1 MAFGTAERI
10 NMNNT
15 SLALCA
21 GFLLSIAAG
30 CSAISS
36 ESSQAKSVWV
46 KDAEREMNAYYG
58 FSASFNVKAGDKPV
72 LRLSAGG
79 IARVWVNGKFAAYG
93 PARSPEGYMRVD
105 EWPLSRFLKPGRNV
119 VAIEVSNPAVNQFY
133 LPDRPAY
140 LHAEIV
146 SDGKVLAATGRD
158 FNAVKLPRVAKINRF
173 SYQRGFAEF
182 YRLNPGDD
190 AWRVDGVSF
199 SGLQLSECPPLKPLG
214 RGAPYPTFAFDGTFK
229 NTVLTKLAPRD
240 IKAAPVVDKT
250 GIAPYK
256 GFRKDELEINLYDKY
271 QKFVLS
277 SVRPSPTGVK
287 GIALKEREG
296 AVFEGKVNTAGFPY
310 MEVSCSKPAT
320 LYMAMDEFAG
330 ANGLP
335 DPLRFWGCANI
346 CGWRLE
352 KPGRYTLE
360 CFQAYGLKCAHVFLE
375 EGEVEIEKFDVRT
388 YLNPD
393 PERARFRSSDP
404 ALEKVFRAAAQSL
417 ACNAVDVFTDCPGRE
432 RGAYF
437 GDTVFTG
444 RGADVL
450 LANHEVERSLYENY
464 ALAPA
469 FKDIPAGMIPMCYPA
484 DVTLSK
490 PHWIANFALWSI
502 VQLQE
507 YVQRSGDRSVAELYR
522 ERAEGILGWFRKSVN
537 ADGLL
542 ENLPG
547 WVFVEWSD
555 AAKFTNGINF
565 PSNMI
570 YIRFL
575 DAFADVYGK
584 DDCAKEAERLR
595 AKIREMSWNGEWF
608 RDNAVRNAAG
618 VLEYPGECTE
628 VCQYF
633 AFLSKTA
640 TPQSHPELWRR
651 LVEEL
656 GPKRVK
662 GAYPRLWPSN
672 MLFGYSTRFGLL
684 SEAGLSARVLDEVKS
699 CFMPMAEK
707 TGTLWESVST
717 EGFSCCHGFPCQ
729 AAWLLVRDA
738 LGVKQIDRRAKTVY
752 VSAPKG
758 IALEW
763 CEATLP
769 VSIDESVTV
778 KWRRTSDGR
787 LAYDSVLP
795 QGWKLTEAIR

>member
-1 MAFGTAERI
+1 MKRTGA
-10 NMNNT
+10 MVY
-15 SLALCA
+15 A
-21 GFLLSIAAG
+21 GMLLVAVAG
-30 CSAISS
+30 CCGSVPEPS
-36 ESSQAKSVWV
+36 ETESVWV
-46 KDAEREMNAYYG
+46 KGAEREMNAYYG
-58 FSASFNVKAGDKPV
+58 FSARFDVESGAKPV
-72 LRLSAGG
+72 LRFSAGG

-93 PARSPEGYMRVD
+93 PARAPEGYMRMD
-105 EWPLSRFLKPGRNV
+105 EWPLAHLVRPGRNT

-140 LHAEIV
+140 LYAEIV
-146 SDGKVLAATGRD
+146 SDGRVLAATGRD
-158 FNAVKLPRVAKINRF
+158 FAAKKLPRVQKINRF

-182 YRLNPGDD
+182 YRLNPEDD
-190 AWRVDGVSF
+190 AWRVDGIS
-199 SGLQLSECPPLKPLG
+199 SPGLPVAECPPLKPLG
-214 RGAPYPTFAFDGTFK
+214 RCAPYPTCAFDGTFK
-229 NTVLTKLAPRD
+229 NTVLTLLVPRD
-240 IKAAPVVDKT
+240 AKSKMRPSRTVDQS

-256 GFRKDELEINLYDKY
+256 GFRKAELEVNLHDKC
-271 QKFVLS
+271 QELVLS
-277 SVRPSPTGVK
+277 SVRPANPNGGPVV
-287 GIALKEREG
+287 LKAREG
-296 AVFEGKVNTAGFPY
+296 AVFEGIMNTAGFPY

-320 LYMAMDEFAG
+320 LYMTMDEFAG
-330 ANGLP
+330 KDGLP
-335 DPLRFWGCANI
+335 NPFRFGGCANV

-352 KPGRYTLE
+352 KPGRYVLE

-375 EGEVEIEKFDVRT
+375 EGEIEIAKFDVRT

-404 ALEKVFRAAAQSL
+404 AFEKVFRAAAQSL

-450 LANHEVERSLYENY
+450 LADHEVERTLYENY
-464 ALAPA
+464 ALAPG
-469 FKDIPAGMIPMCYPA
+469 FSDIPEGMIPMCYPA
-484 DVTLSK
+484 DVMLSA
-490 PHWIANFALWSI
+490 PYWIANFALWSV

-507 YVQRSGDRSVAELYR
+507 FVGRSGDRSVADLYR
-522 ERAEGILGWFRKSVN
+522 KRAEGILGWFRKSVN

-547 WVFVEWSD
+547 WVFVEWSE
-555 AAKFTNGINF
+555 AARFTKGISF

-575 DAFADVYGK
+575 DAFADVYG
-584 DDCAKEAERLR
+584 DADCAKEAERLR

-656 GPKRVK
+656 GPKRKK
-662 GAYPRLWPSN
+662 GAHPRLWPSN

-699 CFMPMAEK
+699 CFLPMAEK
-707 TGTLWESVST
+707 TGTLWESVGT
-717 EGFSCCHGFPCQ
+717 DGFSCCHGFPCQ

-738 LGVKQIDRRAKTVY
+738 LGVKRIDRRAKIVH

-758 IALEW
+758 ISLEW

-769 VSIDESVTV
+769 VSKDESVMV
-778 KWRRTSDGR
+778 RWRRSSDGR
-787 LAYDSVLP
+787 LVYDSALP
-795 QGWKLTEAIR
+795 HGWKLAGQD

>member
-1 MAFGTAERI
+1 
-10 NMNNT
+10 
-15 SLALCA
+15 
-21 GFLLSIAAG
+21 
-30 CSAISS
+30 
-36 ESSQAKSVWV
+36 
-46 KDAEREMNAYYG
+46 MNAYYG
-58 FSASFNVKAGDKPV
+58 FSAGFNLSPGEKPV

-79 IARVWVNGKFAAYG
+79 IARVWVNGRFAAYG
-93 PARSPEGYMRVD
+93 PARAPEGYMRVD
-105 EWPLSRFLKPGRNV
+105 EWPLEHFVRPGANT

-140 LHAEIV
+140 LYAEVV
-146 SDGKVLAATGRD
+146 SGGKVIAATGRD
-158 FNAVKLPRVAKINRF
+158 FTAAKLPRVAKVNRF

-190 AWRVDGVSF
+190 EWRTAGIPPP
-199 SGLQLSECPPLKPLG
+199 GLALAECPKLKPLG
-214 RGAPYPTFAFDGTFK
+214 RGAPYPTFAFDGTFR
-229 NTVLTKLAPRD
+229 NTFSTVLVPRGD
-240 IKAAPVVDKT
+240 KSKMKPSRTVDMS
-250 GIAPYK
+250 GVAPYK
-256 GFRKDELEINLYDKY
+256 GFRKSELEVNLHDKC
-271 QKFVLS
+271 QMFVPS
-277 SVRPSPTGVK
+277 SVRPADANGGTVTLG
-287 GIALKEREG
+287 AREG
-296 AVFEGKVNTAGFPY
+296 AVFEGKANTAGFPY
-310 MEVSCSKPAT
+310 MEVVCSKPAT

-330 ANGLP
+330 TDGLP
-335 DPLRFWGCANI
+335 DPLRFGGCANV

-352 KPGRYTLE
+352 KPGRYVLE

-375 EGEVEIEKFDVRT
+375 EGEIEIGRFDVRT

-393 PERARFRSSDP
+393 PERADFRCSDP
-404 ALEKVFRAAAQSL
+404 AFEKVFRAAAQSL

-450 LANHEVERSLYENY
+450 LSDHEVERTLYENY
-464 ALAPA
+464 ALASG
-469 FKDIPAGMIPMCYPA
+469 FKDIPEGMIPMCYPA
-484 DVTLSK
+484 DVSLTA
-490 PHWIANFALWSI
+490 PYWIANFALWSVI
-502 VQLQE
+502 QLQE
-507 YVQRSGDRSVAELYR
+507 LIQRSGDRSVADLYR
-522 ERAEGILGWFRKSVN
+522 ERAQGILGWFRKNAN

-542 ENLPG
+542 EDLPG

-555 AAKFTNGINF
+555 AARFTKGINF

-575 DAFADVYGK
+575 DAFAEIYGAA
-584 DDCAKEAERLR
+584 DCAKEAGRLR
-595 AKIREMSWNGEWF
+595 AMIRELSWNGEWF

-656 GPKRVK
+656 GPKRTK
-662 GAYPRLWPSN
+662 GAHPRLWPSN
-672 MLFGYSTRFGLL
+672 MLFGYSVRFGLL

-699 CFMPMAEK
+699 CFLPMAEK
-707 TGTLWESVST
+707 TGTLWESVGT
-717 EGFSCCHGFPCQ
+717 DGFSCCHGFPCQ

-738 LGVKQIDRRAKTVY
+738 LGVKSVDRRTRTIHA
-752 VSAPKG
+752 SAPEG
-758 IALEW
+758 ISLEW

-769 VSIDESVTV
+769 VSRDESVTV
-778 KWRRTSDGR
+778 KWRRGSDGHPV
-787 LAYDSVLP
+787 YGSVLP
-795 QGWKLTEAIR
+795 QGWKLSVF

>member
-1 MAFGTAERI
+1 MVKKLNAIICVGI
-10 NMNNT
+10 
-15 SLALCA
+15 
-21 GFLLSIAAG
+21 LLMSVAG
-30 CSAISS
+30 CRETAAVSS
-36 ESSQAKSVWV
+36 EAKSIWV
-46 KDAEREMNAYYG
+46 KGAEREMNAYYG
-58 FSASFNVKAGDKPV
+58 FSARFDVESGAKPV
-72 LRLSAGG
+72 LRFSAGG

-93 PARSPEGYMRVD
+93 PARAPEGYMRMD
-105 EWPLSRFLKPGRNV
+105 EWPLAHLVSPGRNT

-140 LHAEIV
+140 LYAEIV
-146 SDGKVLAATGRD
+146 SDGRVLAATGRD
-158 FNAVKLPRVAKINRF
+158 FAAKKLSRVQKINRF

-182 YRLNPGDD
+182 YRLNPEDD
-190 AWRVDGVSF
+190 AWRVDGIS
-199 SGLQLSECPPLKPLG
+199 SPGLPVAECPPLKPLG
-214 RGAPYPTFAFDGTFK
+214 RCAPYPTCAFDGTFK
-229 NTVLTKLAPRD
+229 NTVLTLLVPRD
-240 IKAAPVVDKT
+240 AKSKMRPSRTVDQS

-256 GFRKDELEINLYDKY
+256 GFRKAELEVNLHDKC
-271 QKFVLS
+271 QELVLS
-277 SVRPSPTGVK
+277 SVRPANPNGGPVV
-287 GIALKEREG
+287 LKAREG
-296 AVFEGKVNTAGFPY
+296 AVFEGIMNTAGFPY

-320 LYMAMDEFAG
+320 LYMTMDEFAG
-330 ANGLP
+330 KDGLP
-335 DPLRFWGCANI
+335 NPFRFGGCANV

-352 KPGRYTLE
+352 KPGRYVLE

-375 EGEVEIEKFDVRT
+375 EGEIEIAKFDVRT

-404 ALEKVFRAAAQSL
+404 AFEKVFRAAAQSL

-450 LANHEVERSLYENY
+450 LADHEVERTLYENY
-464 ALAPA
+464 ALAPG
-469 FKDIPAGMIPMCYPA
+469 FSDIPEGMIPMCYPA
-484 DVTLSK
+484 DVMLSA
-490 PHWIANFALWSI
+490 PYWIANFALWSV

-507 YVQRSGDRSVAELYR
+507 FVGRSGDRSVADLYR
-522 ERAEGILGWFRKSVN
+522 KRAEGILGWFRKSVN

-547 WVFVEWSD
+547 WVFVEWSE
-555 AAKFTNGINF
+555 AARFTKGISF
-565 PSNMI
+565 PSTMI

-575 DAFADVYGK
+575 DAFADVYG
-584 DDCAKEAERLR
+584 DADCAKEAQRLR

-656 GPKRVK
+656 GPKRKK
-662 GAYPRLWPSN
+662 GAHPRLWPSN

-699 CFMPMAEK
+699 CFLPMAEK
-707 TGTLWESVST
+707 TGTLWESVGT
-717 EGFSCCHGFPCQ
+717 DGFSCCHGFPCQ

-738 LGVKQIDRRAKTVY
+738 LGVKQIDRRTKTVH
-752 VSAPKG
+752 VSAPKSVP
-758 IALEW
+758 LEW

-769 VSIDESVTV
+769 VSREESVTV
-778 KWRRTSDGR
+778 KWRRGPGG
-787 LAYDSVLP
+787 LPVYESVLP
-795 QGWKLTEAIR
+795 QGWKLVGHDGL

>member
-1 MAFGTAERI
+1 MMKNTNAIVFLFILLVSVVGCSGMTSVPSGTKSIWVKGAER
-10 NMNNT
+10 
-15 SLALCA
+15 
-21 GFLLSIAAG
+21 
-30 CSAISS
+30 
-36 ESSQAKSVWV
+36 K
-46 KDAEREMNAYYG
+46 MNAYYG
-58 FSASFNVKAGDKPV
+58 FSAGFDVKSGDKPV

-105 EWPLSRFLKPGRNV
+105 EWPLSRFVAPGRNT

-140 LHAEIV
+140 LYAEIV
-146 SDGKVLAATGRD
+146 TDGKVLAATGRD
-158 FNAVKLPRVAKINRF
+158 FKATRLPRVTKANRF

-190 AWRVDGVSF
+190 AWRIEGVS
-199 SGLQLSECPPLKPLG
+199 SPGLQLAECPRLKPLG

-229 NTVLTKLAPRD
+229 NTFLTKLVLRD
-240 IKAAPVVDKT
+240 PKSKMKPSRTVDKS

-256 GFRKDELEINLYDKY
+256 GFKKEELEINLHDKC
-271 QKFVLS
+271 QMLVPV
-277 SVRPSPTGVK
+277 SVCPAGFDGGAV
-287 GIALKEREG
+287 ALNAREG

-310 MEVSCSKPAT
+310 MEVVCSKPAT
-320 LYMAMDEFAG
+320 LYMTMDEFAG
-330 ANGLP
+330 DNGLP
-335 DPLRFWGCANI
+335 DPLRFGGCANV

-375 EGEVEIEKFDVRT
+375 EGAIEIGKFDVRT

-393 PERARFRSSDP
+393 PERVRFRSSDP
-404 ALEKVFRAAAQSL
+404 AFEKVFRAAAQSL

-450 LANHEVERSLYENY
+450 LADHEVERSLYENY
-464 ALAPA
+464 ALAPG
-469 FKDIPAGMIPMCYPA
+469 FSDVPKGMIPMCYPA
-484 DVTLSK
+484 DVTLVE
-490 PHWIANFALWSI
+490 PHWIANFALWSV

-507 YVQRSGDRSVAELYR
+507 YVRRSGDRSVAELYR
-522 ERAEGILGWFRKSVN
+522 RRAEGILGWFRKSVN

-570 YIRFL
+570 YVRFL
-575 DAFADVYGK
+575 DAFADVYGAV
-584 DDCAKEAERLR
+584 DCAKEAERLR
-595 AKIREMSWNGEWF
+595 AKIRDMSWNGEWF

-662 GAYPRLWPSN
+662 GAHPRLWPSN

-699 CFMPMAEK
+699 CFLPMAEK
-707 TGTLWESVST
+707 TGTLWESVGT
-717 EGFSCCHGFPCQ
+717 DGFSCCHGFPCQ

-738 LGVKQIDRRAKTVY
+738 LGVKQIDRRAKTVH
-752 VSAPKG
+752 VSAPEG
-758 IALEW
+758 ISLEW
-763 CEATLP
+763 CEAILP
-769 VSIDESVTV
+769 VSKDESVTV
-778 KWRRTSDGR
+778 KWRRGSDGR
-787 LAYDSVLP
+787 PVYESVLP
-795 QGWKLTEAIR
+795 QGWNLVMSVR

>member
-1 MAFGTAERI
+1 MKRTGA
-10 NMNNT
+10 MVY
-15 SLALCA
+15 A
-21 GFLLSIAAG
+21 GMLLVAVAG
-30 CSAISS
+30 CCGSVPEPS
-36 ESSQAKSVWV
+36 ETESVWV
-46 KDAEREMNAYYG
+46 KGTEREMNAYYG
-58 FSASFNVKAGDKPV
+58 FSARFDVESGAKPV
-72 LRLSAGG
+72 LRFSAGG

-93 PARSPEGYMRVD
+93 PARAPEGYMRMD
-105 EWPLSRFLKPGRNV
+105 EWPLAHLVRPGRNT

-140 LHAEIV
+140 LYAEIV
-146 SDGKVLAATGRD
+146 SDGRVLAATGRD
-158 FNAVKLPRVAKINRF
+158 FAAKKLPRVQKINRF

-182 YRLNPGDD
+182 YRLNPEDD
-190 AWRVDGVSF
+190 AWRVEGVLSP
-199 SGLQLSECPPLKPLG
+199 GLQLAECPRLKPLG
-214 RGAPYPTFAFDGTFK
+214 RGAPYPTFAFDGTFR
-229 NTVLTKLAPRD
+229 NTFLTKLAPLDSKSKMKPSRT
-240 IKAAPVVDKT
+240 VDKS

-256 GFRKDELEINLYDKY
+256 GFKKEELEINLHDKC
-271 QKFVLS
+271 QMLVPV
-277 SVRPSPTGVK
+277 SVRPVNSSGGTV
-287 GIALKEREG
+287 ALEAREG
-296 AVFEGKVNTAGFPY
+296 AVFEGRVNTAGFPY
-310 MEVSCSKPAT
+310 MEVVCSKPAT
-320 LYMAMDEFAG
+320 LYMTMDEFAG
-330 ANGLP
+330 DNGLP
-335 DPLRFWGCANI
+335 DPLRFGGCANV

-352 KPGRYTLE
+352 KPGRYVLE

-375 EGEVEIEKFDVRT
+375 EGEIEIAKFDVRT

-404 ALEKVFRAAAQSL
+404 AFEKVFRAAAQSL

-450 LANHEVERSLYENY
+450 LADHEVERTLYENY
-464 ALAPA
+464 ALAPG
-469 FKDIPAGMIPMCYPA
+469 FSDIPEGMIPMCYPA
-484 DVTLSK
+484 DVMLSA
-490 PHWIANFALWSI
+490 PYWIANFALWSV

-507 YVQRSGDRSVAELYR
+507 FVGRSGDRSVADLYR
-522 ERAEGILGWFRKSVN
+522 KRAEGILGWFRKSVN

-547 WVFVEWSD
+547 WVFVEWSE
-555 AAKFTNGINF
+555 AARFTKGISF

-575 DAFADVYGK
+575 DAFADVYG
-584 DDCAKEAERLR
+584 DADCAKEAERLR

-656 GPKRVK
+656 GPKRKK
-662 GAYPRLWPSN
+662 GAHPRLWPSN

-699 CFMPMAEK
+699 CFLPMAEK
-707 TGTLWESVST
+707 TGTLWESVGT
-717 EGFSCCHGFPCQ
+717 DGFSCCHGFPCQ

-738 LGVKQIDRRAKTVY
+738 LGVKRIDRGAKTVH
-752 VSAPKG
+752 VSVPEG
-758 IALEW
+758 IPLEW

-769 VSIDESVTV
+769 VSKDESVMV
-778 KWRRTSDGR
+778 RWRRSSDGR
-787 LAYDSVLP
+787 LVYDSALP
-795 QGWKLTEAIR
+795 HGWKLAGQD

>member
-1 MAFGTAERI
+1 MVKKLNAIICVGI
-10 NMNNT
+10 
-15 SLALCA
+15 
-21 GFLLSIAAG
+21 LLMSVAG
-30 CSAISS
+30 CRETAAVSS
-36 ESSQAKSVWV
+36 EAKSIWV
-46 KDAEREMNAYYG
+46 KGAEREMNAYYG
-58 FSASFNVKAGDKPV
+58 FSARFDVESGAKPV
-72 LRLSAGG
+72 LRFSAGG

-93 PARSPEGYMRVD
+93 PARAPEGYMRMD
-105 EWPLSRFLKPGRNV
+105 EWPLAHLVRPGRNT

-140 LHAEIV
+140 LYAEIV
-146 SDGKVLAATGRD
+146 SDGRVLAATGRD
-158 FNAVKLPRVAKINRF
+158 FAAKKLPRVQKINRF

-182 YRLNPGDD
+182 YRLNPEDD
-190 AWRVDGVSF
+190 AWRVDGIS
-199 SGLQLSECPPLKPLG
+199 SPGLPVAECPPLKPLG
-214 RGAPYPTFAFDGTFK
+214 RCAPYPTCAFDGTFK
-229 NTVLTKLAPRD
+229 NTVLTLLVPRD
-240 IKAAPVVDKT
+240 AKSKMRPSRTVDQS

-256 GFRKDELEINLYDKY
+256 GFRKAELEVNLHDKC
-271 QKFVLS
+271 QELVLS
-277 SVRPSPTGVK
+277 SVRPANPNGGPVV
-287 GIALKEREG
+287 LKAREG
-296 AVFEGKVNTAGFPY
+296 AVFEGIMNTAGFPY

-320 LYMAMDEFAG
+320 LYMTMDEFAG
-330 ANGLP
+330 KDGLP
-335 DPLRFWGCANI
+335 NPFRFGGCANV

-352 KPGRYTLE
+352 KPGRYVLE

-375 EGEVEIEKFDVRT
+375 EGEIEIAKFDVRT

-404 ALEKVFRAAAQSL
+404 AFEKVFRAAAQSL

-450 LANHEVERSLYENY
+450 LADHEVERTLYENY
-464 ALAPA
+464 ALAPG
-469 FKDIPAGMIPMCYPA
+469 FSDIPEGMIPMCYPA
-484 DVTLSK
+484 DVMLSA
-490 PHWIANFALWSI
+490 PYWIANFALWSV

-507 YVQRSGDRSVAELYR
+507 FVGRSGDRSVADLYR
-522 ERAEGILGWFRKSVN
+522 KRAEGILGWFRKSVN

-547 WVFVEWSD
+547 WVFVEWSE
-555 AAKFTNGINF
+555 AARFTKGISF

-575 DAFADVYGK
+575 DAFADVYG
-584 DDCAKEAERLR
+584 DADCAKEAERLR

-656 GPKRVK
+656 GPKRKK
-662 GAYPRLWPSN
+662 GAHPRLWPSN

-699 CFMPMAEK
+699 CFLPMAEK
-707 TGTLWESVST
+707 TGTLWESVGT
-717 EGFSCCHGFPCQ
+717 DGFSCCHGFPCQ

-738 LGVKQIDRRAKTVY
+738 LGVKRIDRGAKTVH
-752 VSAPKG
+752 VSTPEG
-758 IALEW
+758 IPLEW

-769 VSIDESVTV
+769 VSKDESVTV
-778 KWRRTSDGR
+778 KWRRDSKGCPE
-787 LAYDSVLP
+787 YESVLP
-795 QGWKLTEAIR
+795 RGWKIVGLGK